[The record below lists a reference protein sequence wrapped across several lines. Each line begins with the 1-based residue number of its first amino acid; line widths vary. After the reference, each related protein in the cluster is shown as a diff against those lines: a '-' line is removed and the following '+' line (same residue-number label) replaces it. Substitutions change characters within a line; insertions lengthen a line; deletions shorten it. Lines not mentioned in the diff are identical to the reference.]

1 MATRSYLNNP
11 FRKPDAQARLQMEQE
26 IEDELM
32 FHLEMRQYD
41 NSEEYCD
48 KSLSIYNHNPVVFRR
63 EATYTEIDLSPKLD
77 SVSDYGLKKLASSR
91 LFIHCTD

>member
-32 FHLEMRQYD
+32 FHLEMR
-41 NSEEYCD
+41 
-48 KSLSIYNHNPVVFRR
+48 
-63 EATYTEIDLSPKLD
+63 
-77 SVSDYGLKKLASSR
+77 
-91 LFIHCTD
+91 